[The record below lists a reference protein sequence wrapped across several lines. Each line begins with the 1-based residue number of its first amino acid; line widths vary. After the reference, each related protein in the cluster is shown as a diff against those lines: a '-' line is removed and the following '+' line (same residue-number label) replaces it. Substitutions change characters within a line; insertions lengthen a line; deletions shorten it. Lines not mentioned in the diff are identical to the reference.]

1 MIGEKNPE
9 TDAFWKLVCEEKNIA
24 ASDYH
29 CLTFGNPKYQ
39 DYSDH
44 ITELAIKGVKRATA
58 HLTFDFEL
66 NNVTRRCKGDYWMIL
81 WEDLSPAVVVELVKV
96 EECAFKDVP
105 AEFASREGEGDG
117 SLAFWKDTH
126 EEYFKLQLTDWSKEW
141 SDDLTVVLESFDVV
155 MENPDR
161 PV

>member
-1 MIGEKNPE
+1 MIGQKTPE
-9 TDAFWKLVCEEKNIA
+9 TDHFWNLVCSEKTISV
-24 ASDYH
+24 SDYH

-44 ITELAIKGVKRATA
+44 ITELAINGVKRATA
-58 HLTFDFEL
+58 HLTLDFEL
-66 NNVTRRCKGDYWMIL
+66 NNVARRLQGDYWMIL

-96 EECAFKDVP
+96 EERVFRDVP
-105 AEFASREGEGDG
+105 AEFAAREGEGDG

-126 EEYFKLQLTDWSKEW
+126 EEYFKLQLKDWGKEW
-141 SDDLTVVLESFDVV
+141 SDELTVVLESFDVV
-155 MENPDR
+155 MANPVR